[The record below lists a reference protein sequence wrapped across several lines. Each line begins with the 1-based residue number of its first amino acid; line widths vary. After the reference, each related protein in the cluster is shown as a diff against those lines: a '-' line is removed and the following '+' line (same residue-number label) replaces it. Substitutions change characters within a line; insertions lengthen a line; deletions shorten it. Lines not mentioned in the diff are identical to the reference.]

1 MMKFCSKIA
10 LVVAMCALASAVFPV
25 VATGEARAASSSAQQ
40 KAKVEGQKNSLEKKL
55 SKLQRELNEKE
66 AASEA
71 AAEELKKA
79 DKAISLSNNKIKRLQ
94 SERSRVEKR
103 LRELAKDKRQVHQD
117 LEAAE
122 ETIALIARAQYLNLT
137 KKSWQ
142 LYIDG
147 SNPNRISRE
156 KAQLK
161 YLAYAQNKALQRLEG
176 KQQKI
181 QRVAGETANRKS
193 ELLRISEEER
203 RSRSELYQE
212 KLARQRAVSAL
223 KKDIASQQQQIDRL
237 KKDQARLGSLIS
249 SLDKKIAKEKLE
261 AARRAKAAA
270 KNQKP
275 QPVVASLPKGGFA
288 KLKGRLL
295 KPVDGRII
303 GRFGT
308 KRSGTALWQGIRIPA
323 PEGAAVKA
331 SAPGVVVFSD
341 WLRGYGNIV
350 IIDHGD
356 TYMTVYANN
365 ESTYKNTGEK
375 VSQGE
380 TIGTVGTSGGGSEP
394 GLYFEIRYKGK
405 PINPVPWFRK

>member
-1 MMKFCSKIA
+1 MTNFGSKIA
-10 LVVAMCALASAVFPV
+10 LVSAVFAAACV
-25 VATGEARAASSSAQQ
+25 VFLAAPAEAAAASSAQQ
-40 KAKVEGQKNSLEKKL
+40 KAKVEGQKNSIEKKL
-55 SKLQRELNEKE
+55 SRLQQELNKKE
-66 AASEA
+66 AAGEA

-79 DKAISLSNNKIKRLQ
+79 DKAISRSNNKIKKLQ
-94 SERSRVEKR
+94 SERSNVEKR
-103 LRELAKDKRQVHQD
+103 LRELAKDKSRVHQD

-142 LYIDG
+142 MYIDG
-147 SNPNRISRE
+147 GNPNRISRE

-161 YLAYAQNKALQRLEG
+161 YLAYAQSKALQKLEE
-176 KQQKI
+176 QQNQI

-193 ELLRISEEER
+193 ELLKIAAEER

-212 KLARQRAVSAL
+212 KLARQRAVNAI

-237 KKDQARLGSLIS
+237 KKDQARLGSLIA
-249 SLDKKIAKEKLE
+249 SLDKKIAQEKLE
-261 AARRAKAAA
+261 AERKAKAAA
-270 KNQKP
+270 SKNQKS
-275 QPVVASLPKGGFA
+275 QVAAAALPKGGFA
-288 KLKGRLL
+288 KLKGRLI
-295 KPVDGRII
+295 KPVNGRII

-308 KRSGTALWQGIRIPA
+308 KRSGSALWQGIRIPA
-323 PEGAAVKA
+323 PEGAEVKA

-350 IIDHGD
+350 IIDHGN

-365 ESTYKNTGEK
+365 ESIYKNAGEK

-380 TIGTVGTSGGGSEP
+380 TIGTVGTSGGSSEP